1 MKKIDK
7 KLSELF
13 DIEPTISDVDPK
25 NENKEQTLEV
35 VQVQPVNTVEQ
46 DAEFARTNI
55 KSLINSGSVA
65 MNELLVVARD
75 SQHPRA
81 YEVAANMLKSLADLN
96 KDLLEIQKKK
106 RDLLIVPGQQNTD
119 PNNVNIDKAVFV
131 GSTSDLLK
139 LIKQSNK
146 E

>member
-25 NENKEQTLEV
+25 NENKEQPLEV

-131 GSTSDLLK
+131 GSTSELLK